1 MISLIYGSGFG
12 LYGYLPA
19 IYKFSTKI
27 YLNKKYENFFNSRN
41 ELAKFESRIIWYN
54 SINKIIHK
62 IDYLVIAK
70 RPEDQSRIIKSLL
83 NKKNKIKHFFL
94 EKPISSTPEK
104 SSNLLKKIYL
114 KKINYSVG
122 FLFEYTSWYKLIN
135 NQIKNK
141 KNNNILIRWNIK
153 KNGTK
158 ELWKYNH
165 NIGGG
170 LIRYYGVHFIKLLS
184 DFDFTIIKKNIIN
197 KNYWEL
203 NIEDKKKN
211 RIKLLIRYSKI
222 SKFSYK
228 INDQDLNKL
237 NTPFFNKI
245 NCKLIDPRCFFLKK
259 YIHKNLSYY
268 KNNLLNMKRFFDL
281 WRRVEGKINKIN

>member
-27 YLNKKYENFFNSRN
+27 YLNKKYESFFNSRN
-41 ELAKFESRIIWYN
+41 ELAKFESKIIWYN
-54 SINKIIHK
+54 SINKIIQK

-135 NQIKNK
+135 NRIKNK
-141 KNNNILIRWNIK
+141 KNNDILIRWNIK
-153 KNGTK
+153 KNDTK

-165 NIGGG
+165 NMGGG

-228 INDQDLNKL
+228 INDQDLN
-237 NTPFFNKI
+237 
-245 NCKLIDPRCFFLKK
+245 
-259 YIHKNLSYY
+259 
-268 KNNLLNMKRFFDL
+268 
-281 WRRVEGKINKIN
+281 